1 MRETTRKKYE
11 RIRQAAAHMYGSMPA
26 MQLYTALAEDW
37 FHACHATLHRAC
49 RRFLPERRTNSQNSR
64 FKNEK
69 ITKNAPSIATIG
81 QNDQQKP

>member
-26 MQLYTALAEDW
+26 N
-37 FHACHATLHRAC
+37 ATLCRTR

-69 ITKNAPSIATIG
+69 ITKNAPSIVTIG
-81 QNDQQKP
+81 QNDQQKGRKST